1 VASESMTSEERIIAA
16 LRLEKPDRTPIMPS
30 MWYGAVAT
38 LGGFDP
44 YELALADSNAMLDAE
59 LKVFDQYGGWD
70 AEHILPLDSTVFM
83 YGGGMTLA
91 PPTPESPVWQLHEQE
106 NMTYDDYDIV
116 ADIGWDKF
124 VVDVLSSR
132 LPDWNDAGYHR
143 CMDGTEAMY
152 QRAVAEYE
160 DRRGIPIFARSVCSH
175 PFFVFSLA
183 RSMLKFTEDLY
194 YRPEKLHKALQKATE
209 DTIRTNLEQ
218 CKKDG
223 RDRFWITEE
232 RAGRFFYPLS
242 IFDEFWWPYTVQIV
256 DAFWSEGILTQF
268 HLDTPWDKNI
278 HYWKQLPKG
287 SCAFHLDSTTDIF
300 AAKELLRGHV
310 CLIGDVSASLF
321 SLGTPEEVEAY
332 VKRLIDEVGGDGG
345 FILGSGCNVPNM
357 VKPENFKAFLKTG
370 KTYGVK

>member
-1 VASESMTSEERIIAA
+1 
-16 LRLEKPDRTPIMPS
+16 
-30 MWYGAVAT
+30 
-38 LGGFDP
+38 
-44 YELALADSNAMLDAE
+44 
-59 LKVFDQYGGWD
+59 
-70 AEHILPLDSTVFM
+70 
-83 YGGGMTLA
+83 
-91 PPTPESPVWQLHEQE
+91 
-106 NMTYDDYDIV
+106 MTYDDYDIV
-116 ADIGWDKF
+116 ADIGWEKF
-124 VVDVLSSR
+124 VREILAPRV
-132 LPDWNDAGYHR
+132 AGW
-143 CMDGTEAMY
+143 DEATY
-152 QRAVAEYE
+152 ARHTKEQEGVVQQAQVEYVE
-160 DRRGIPIFARSVCSH
+160 RRGVPIFSTSGSNH
-175 PFFVFSLA
+175 PFFIFSLA

-194 YRPEKLHKALQKATE
+194 YRPEKLHKALQRVTE
-209 DTIRTNLEQ
+209 EIIETNVALQ
-218 CKKDG
+218 KKEG
-223 RDRFWITEE
+223 GHDRHWITEE